1 MRRFAHHWKPGRWR
15 CRSCGEQ
22 EFRHARGCGDE
33 FQSDGKATINY
44 PQVVALIYR
53 IEHSDSTD
61 YRNAKPFCREEQ
73 EFHLSV
79 KDRKVRFALYG
90 HYATEED
97 TRESIAEY
105 IRVWEF
111 DARLK
116 RGPDSFRLEF
126 ENSEIVDR
134 RNPTPGAVRLRG
146 RLAIRGIGAATLT
159 VSFSDYPSPP
169 SDIALNADVEMMH
182 QRYLGYRQGR
192 KPFAS
197 MANFCLTVLESTTGE
212 Q

>member
-1 MRRFAHHWKPGRWR
+1 MLYGLPYRLYGF
-15 CRSCGEQ
+15 
-22 EFRHARGCGDE
+22 
-33 FQSDGKATINY
+33 IN
-44 PQVVALIYR
+44 P
-53 IEHSDSTD
+53 S
-61 YRNAKPFCREEQ
+61 
-73 EFHLSV
+73 
-79 KDRKVRFALYG
+79 ALYG
-90 HYATEED
+90 YYATEED

-134 RNPTPGAVRLRG
+134 RNPTPEAVRLRG
-146 RLAIRGIGAATLT
+146 RPAIRGIGSATLT

-182 QRYLGYRQGR
+182 QRYLGYA
-192 KPFAS
+192 KVAS
-197 MANFCLTVLESTTGE
+197 HLPAWPISVLLFSNPRRANRSASE